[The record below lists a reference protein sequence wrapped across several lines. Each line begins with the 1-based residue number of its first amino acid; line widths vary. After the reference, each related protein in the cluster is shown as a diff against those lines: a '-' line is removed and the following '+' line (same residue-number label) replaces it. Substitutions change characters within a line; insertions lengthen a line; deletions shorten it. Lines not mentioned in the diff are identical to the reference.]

1 VGDRVDADEPRPIP
15 PDPAYTARALA
26 HHRAVLSRA
35 ARPIAPAATVAVL
48 PRPDGPTWATAR
60 AIARHRAASFNA
72 FEPIAPAVASAR
84 RAPARPDG
92 PTWAAALVAGAL
104 AVAVAAGL
112 GLMAGRRT
120 VRVRSG

>member
-48 PRPDGPTWATAR
+48 PRT
-60 AIARHRAASFNA
+60 
-72 FEPIAPAVASAR
+72 
-84 RAPARPDG
+84 DG